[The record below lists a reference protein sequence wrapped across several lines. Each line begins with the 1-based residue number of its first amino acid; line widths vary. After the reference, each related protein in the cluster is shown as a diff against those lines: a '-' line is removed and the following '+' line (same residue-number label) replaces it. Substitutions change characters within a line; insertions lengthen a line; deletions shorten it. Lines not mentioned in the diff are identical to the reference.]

1 MATAPSPTNRA
12 FAKALR
18 EARRSK
24 DLTQEDFSDVSGR
37 TYVSAL
43 ERGLKS
49 PTFEK
54 IASLA
59 EVLEIHPL
67 TLLTLAYLHARR
79 GETLES
85 LTSRVQREIRALDR
99 DLP

>member
-1 MATAPSPTNRA
+1 MASTPSSLNRA

-18 EARRSK
+18 EARKSRGM
-24 DLTQEDFSDVSGR
+24 TQEDFAVVSGR

-54 IASLA
+54 PSELA
-59 EVLEIHPL
+59 EAIGIHPL
-67 TLLTLAYLHARR
+67 TLLTLAYLHSRR
-79 GETLES
+79 GETVDALW
-85 LTSRVQREIRALDR
+85 TRVEREIKALAR
-99 DLP
+99 PPN